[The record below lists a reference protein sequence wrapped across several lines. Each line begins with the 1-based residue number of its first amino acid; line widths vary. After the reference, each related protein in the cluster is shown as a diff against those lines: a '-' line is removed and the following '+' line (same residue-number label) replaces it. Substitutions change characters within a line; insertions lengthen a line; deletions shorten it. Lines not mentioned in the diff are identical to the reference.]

1 MANWTVTEDG
11 LNYVMEYPNGFKRSI
26 RKSQVTKNEKGA
38 LLEYASSQKPYQVLA
53 SNTYSITSYLA
64 LISQIGFTN
73 NGGDDWTFDFKI
85 VPDSVQIPAGQ
96 TIDSYDANI
105 VFYVA
110 GGGTS
115 INLSTETT
123 DFSKTTTGN
132 GAGVYY
138 VEQVYNVFEFGVP
151 IGSIIIQSIY
161 KVDGAGN
168 ILAYY
173 KGQGV
178 TVNSTNGR
186 NINVNAAVQQSQ
198 SYPLQWY
205 SYNDIFTP
213 TLIGTGNPISLL
225 LPNNC
230 AYLIAQPVL
239 DLVFTNDLPVPLTVV
254 SKIKIN

>member
-1 MANWTVTEDG
+1 MGA
-11 LNYVMEYPNGFKRSI
+11 I
-26 RKSQVTKNEKGA
+26 R
-38 LLEYASSQKPYQVLA
+38 
-53 SNTYSITSYLA
+53 ITSGGYFNAAANLHIIKYA
-64 LISQIGFTN
+64 FATSQIGFTN
-73 NGGDDWTFDFKI
+73 TGGDSWDIDFKI
-85 VPDSVQIPAGQ
+85 TPTSTYISAGLSIQ
-96 TIDSYDANI
+96 SYDANI

-110 GGGTS
+110 GGGTP

-123 DFSKTTTGN
+123 DFSKTTAGN
-132 GAGVYY
+132 GAGVYH
-138 VEQVYNVFEFGVP
+138 VEQVYNVFEFGVQ

-239 DLVFTNDLPVPLTVV
+239 DLVFTNDLPVPLIIL
-254 SKIKIN
+254 SSIKII